1 MTTPPRPTADPS
13 AIPLPAADAVP
24 LSGPRFHTDPAD
36 LYREMRKRHGSV
48 VPVVLPGD
56 VPAWLVIGY
65 RELHHVTGDTSLF
78 TRDMG
83 LWNQWP
89 RIPDDWPLLPMVNRR
104 QPSIYYT
111 VGEEHQRHVAMVGP
125 ALEGV
130 DAFELRRNAEQIA
143 DDLID
148 RFCGQGEAELI
159 GDYAKLLPIL
169 VLGRI
174 LGFPDDEGPELAR
187 AINALADGGEDAIT
201 SHQYLT
207 AAMTRLVATKR
218 ERPGADVTSRML
230 AHPVPFTDEEY
241 VLDLQAITAAGHLPT
256 SDWIGNSLR
265 LMLTDDRFA
274 ASLSGGR
281 NSVGEAMNEVL
292 WEDTPTQILAGRW
305 TSRDTHLGGQH
316 IRAGDMLLLGLQGA
330 HGDPQVSQ
338 SPHGGYV
345 GGNNAHFS
353 FSHGEFRCP
362 FPAQEIA
369 EVIART
375 GIEVLLDRL
384 PDTDLAIPAESLV
397 RRPSPFLRG
406 MTELPVHFSPTPTV
420 GKTTGSTAGRPPA
433 GGPR

>member
-1 MTTPPRPTADPS
+1 MPVAEP
-13 AIPLPAADAVP
+13 DAVP
-24 LSGPRFHTDPAD
+24 LSGDRFHTDPAE
-36 LYREMRKRHGSV
+36 LYREMRRKHGPV

-56 VPAWLVIGY
+56 IPAWLVVGY

-89 RIPDDWPLLPMVNRR
+89 RIPADWPLLPMVNRR

-111 VGEEHQRHVAMVGP
+111 VGEEHQRHVGMVVP

-130 DAFELRRNAEQIA
+130 DAFELRRHAEQLA
-143 DDLID
+143 DALVDS
-148 RFCGQGEAELI
+148 FCGQGEAELI
-159 GDYAKLLPIL
+159 GGYAKLLPIL
-169 VLGRI
+169 VLGRVI
-174 LGFPDDEGPELAR
+174 GFQDAEGPELAR
-187 AINALADGGEDAIT
+187 NINALADGGEDAIA

-207 AAMTRLVATKR
+207 AAMRRLVAAKR
-218 ERPGADVTSRML
+218 ETPGADVCSRML
-230 AHPVPFTDEEY
+230 AHPGPFTEEEY
-241 VLDLQAITAAGHLPT
+241 VLDIQALTAAGHLPT

-281 NSVGEAMNEVL
+281 HSVGEAMNEVL

-305 TSRDTHLGGQH
+305 AARDTHLGGQH
-316 IRAGDMLLLGLQGA
+316 LQAGDMLLLGLQGA
-330 HGDPQVSQ
+330 HGDPQVH
-338 SPHGGYV
+338 HGGHAAHT

-384 PDTDLAIPAESLV
+384 PDIDLAVPAQSLV

-406 MTELPVHFSPTPTV
+406 MTALPVRFSPTPAV
-420 GKTTGSTAGRPPA
+420 GGTR
-433 GGPR
+433 

>member
-1 MTTPPRPTADPS
+1 MTTQPKQPPTAAPG
-13 AIPLPAADAVP
+13 AVP
-24 LSGPRFHTDPAD
+24 LSGPRFHTDPAE
-36 LYREMRKRHGSV
+36 LYREMRQQHGPV

-56 VPAWLVIGY
+56 IPAWLVIGY
-65 RELHHVTGDTSLF
+65 RELHHVTGDTGVF

-89 RIPDDWPLLPMVNRR
+89 VIPEDWPLLPMVNRR

-111 VGEEHQRHVAMVGP
+111 VGAEHQRHVGMVVP
-125 ALEGV
+125 ALEAV
-130 DAFELRRNAEQIA
+130 DPFELRRHAEEIA
-143 DDLID
+143 DGLID
-148 RFCGQGEAELI
+148 SFCGLGEAELI
-159 GDYAKLLPIL
+159 GDYAKMLPIL
-169 VLGRI
+169 VLGRVI
-174 LGFPDDEGPELAR
+174 GFPDAESHELTR
-187 AINALADGGEDAIT
+187 AINALADGGEDAIAG
-201 SHQYLT
+201 HKYLT
-207 AAMTRLVATKR
+207 GAMQRLVSGKR
-218 ERPGADVTSRML
+218 AAPGADVTSRML
-230 AHPVPFTDEEY
+230 AHGGDFTDEEY
-241 VLDLQAITAAGHLPT
+241 VLDLQAIVAAGHLPT

-281 NSVGEAMNEVL
+281 HSVGEAMNEVL

-305 TSRDTHLGGQH
+305 AARDTRLGGQH
-316 IRAGDMLLLGLQGA
+316 IQAGDMLLLGLQGA
-330 HGDPQVSQ
+330 HGDPQVQ
-338 SPHGGYV
+338 GTGHAHA

-384 PDTDLAIPAESLV
+384 PDVDLSVSPRTLQ

-406 MTELPVHFSPTPTV
+406 MTVLPVRFTPTPAV
-420 GKTTGSTAGRPPA
+420 GGMR
-433 GGPR
+433 